1 MPGKP
6 VTARGKR
13 FSSAELEAARRVRLA
28 DVIADDLVVLFC
40 GADPGL
46 SSAAAG
52 APFAA
57 PSDRWWSA
65 LYESGFTPRRLAPH
79 EAHELL
85 ALGLGLTSLV
95 RRPTVGVAELAQ
107 AEFVEGGRLLR
118 RRVLARRPRWLAVLG
133 VTAYRAAFGRLDA
146 AVGLQEDTIG
156 STRLWILP
164 NPSGL
169 NAHYSPRALATEF
182 ARLRVAAG
190 LPDRSRRLEDATLCR
205 RKGRTGRD
213 GLGESVSTA
222 TKVRTAA
229 DWIMTAGPPRATRAG
244 RRGSLC
250 PCSHRYLSDS
260 GGYDRA
266 RLAEGVTRVR
276 EVAEVPQLHRLLGRE
291 TRPGPD
297 ISGRRA
303 IERYLDHAAVHYYH
317 PAGSCKMGSAGD
329 PDAVVDA
336 DGRVH
341 GIDGLYV
348 ADASLMPAVTSGN
361 TNMPTTVIGERI
373 ARSLLGSA

>member
-6 VTARGKR
+6 VAARGKR
-13 FSSAELEAARRVRLA
+13 FSPAELEAARRVRLP

-40 GADPGL
+40 GVNPGL
-46 SSAAAG
+46 SSAAAR
-52 APFAA
+52 APFAT
-57 PSDRWWSA
+57 PSDRWWPA

-133 VTAYRAAFGRLDA
+133 VTAYRAAFARPDA

-169 NAHYSPRALATEF
+169 NAHYPPRALATEF

-190 LPDRSRRLEDATLCR
+190 LPNRSRRLADATLCQ
-205 RKGRTGRD
+205 RKERTGRD
-213 GLGESVSTA
+213 GLAGERFDPACSPAHYPGDDPALILRARPWGPWYQVGRAMPKASGERTGCRTGESEPA
-222 TKVRTAA
+222 
-229 DWIMTAGPPRATRAG
+229 RA
-244 RRGSLC
+244 
-250 PCSHRYLSDS
+250 
-260 GGYDRA
+260 A
-266 RLAEGVTRVR
+266 RL
-276 EVAEVPQLHRLLGRE
+276 
-291 TRPGPD
+291 D
-297 ISGRRA
+297 
-303 IERYLDHAAVHYYH
+303 
-317 PAGSCKMGSAGD
+317 
-329 PDAVVDA
+329 
-336 DGRVH
+336 
-341 GIDGLYV
+341 
-348 ADASLMPAVTSGN
+348 
-361 TNMPTTVIGERI
+361 
-373 ARSLLGSA
+373 

>member
-6 VTARGKR
+6 VAARGKR
-13 FSSAELEAARRVRLA
+13 FSPAELEAARRVRLA

-40 GADPGL
+40 GANPGL
-46 SSAAAG
+46 SSAAAR
-52 APFAA
+52 APFAT
-57 PSDRWWSA
+57 PGDRWWPA

-95 RRPTVGVAELAQ
+95 RRPTVGVAELAK

-133 VTAYRAAFGRLDA
+133 VTAYRAAFGRPDA

-169 NAHYSPRALATEF
+169 NAHYPPRALATEF

-205 RKGRTGRD
+205 A
-213 GLGESVSTA
+213 VA
-222 TKVRTAA
+222 PCA
-229 DWIMTAGPPRATRAG
+229 RAG
-244 RRGSLC
+244 ALTAVGAAAERVIAAAFGRANRRRLDGCVTWHPAPPTSGRAPAGGIRHGAAHRPAWTSCGSL
-250 PCSHRYLSDS
+250 PQ
-260 GGYDRA
+260 
-266 RLAEGVTRVR
+266 VR
-276 EVAEVPQLHRLLGRE
+276 CKG
-291 TRPGPD
+291 
-297 ISGRRA
+297 
-303 IERYLDHAAVHYYH
+303 AA
-317 PAGSCKMGSAGD
+317 MG
-329 PDAVVDA
+329 
-336 DGRVH
+336 
-341 GIDGLYV
+341 
-348 ADASLMPAVTSGN
+348 
-361 TNMPTTVIGERI
+361 
-373 ARSLLGSA
+373 